1 MQSFMCYFRKN
12 VILCYN
18 KFIKEKKGDDLMRVQ
33 VRGKNGFEVTDAI
46 STYAEEKL
54 EKVERYFKEELDAYV
69 VCKIYKDHHKV
80 EVTIP
85 TKYYTMRAEVSNED
99 MYAAID
105 LTIDKLESQ
114 IRKNKTRI
122 TRSLQKKDG
131 VSDLFHDSLDLEA
144 LQRELVDLPV
154 KKKSIVLDSLEIED
168 ALTAMDMLGHDF
180 FIFKELSTGKVNVA
194 YLRNDGKY
202 GVIETE

>member
-1 MQSFMCYFRKN
+1 MN
-12 VILCYN
+12 IN
-18 KFIKEKKGDDLMRVQ
+18 KYYEKGADRMRVQ
-33 VRGKNGFEVTDAI
+33 VRGKNGFTVTDAI
-46 STYAEEKL
+46 EAYAKDKL
-54 EKVERYFKEELDAYV
+54 EKVERYFKEDLEAFV

-85 TKYYTMRAEVSNED
+85 TKFYTMRAEVGDPD

-114 IRKNKTRI
+114 IRKHKSKI
-122 TRSLQKKDG
+122 TRSLQKKEATHL
-131 VSDLFHDSLDLEA
+131 LFNEELDLEA
-144 LQRELVDLPV
+144 LERELVTSPM
-154 KKKSIVLDSLEIED
+154 KRKNIVLDEMSVEEAITALEV
-168 ALTAMDMLGHDF
+168 LGHDF
-180 FIFKELSTGKVNVA
+180 YIFKDEESKRTSVL